1 MSEIGY
7 GYGSEWHL
15 LRYLG
20 YHRQALSAAVAAS
33 TGASQVDWLD
43 FPSDKRRR
51 FLDAEWEGVGFL
63 REPSRVLEAWGR
75 FWPSSGSQQNWD
87 AVGQASFPHGK
98 EWLLVEAKAHVM
110 EMRSDCGAKGKGRL
124 LIAESLDATKKAMGA
139 PGSCNWLE
147 GHYQYAN
154 RLAALHF
161 LNTQGVKA
169 HLVMIYFMGDRH
181 SSASTTCPASEQE
194 WESVIQAA
202 EKHLG
207 MTGKSELE
215 ARIHKVF
222 LPVCPGGATHP
233 LLRAATYGPRP
244 VKEGSGSGT

>member
-20 YHRQALSAAVAAS
+20 YHRQALSAAV
-33 TGASQVDWLD
+33 GASVGASDVDWLD
-43 FPSDKRRR
+43 FRFDKRCR
-51 FLDAEWEGVGFL
+51 FLDAEWEGIKFL
-63 REPSRVLEAWGR
+63 REPPLVQEEWGQ

-87 AVGQASFPHGK
+87 AVGQATFAHGK

-110 EMRSDCGAKGKGRL
+110 EMRSDCGAKGEGRL
-124 LIAESLDATKKAMGA
+124 LIAQSLDATKKATA
-139 PGSCNWLE
+139 VPVSCNWLE

-161 LNTQGVKA
+161 LNAQGIKA
-169 HLVMIYFMGDRH
+169 RLVLIYFMGDRH

-194 WESVIQAA
+194 WESAIQAA

-207 MTGKSELE
+207 LAGKSELE
-215 ARIHKVF
+215 SRVYKVF
-222 LPVCPGGATHP
+222 LPVCPDGGTYP
-233 LLRAATYGPRP
+233 LVQTPTYTPKPSKQDRYL
-244 VKEGSGSGT
+244 

>member
-20 YHRQALSAAVAAS
+20 YHRQELSAAVAAS

-43 FPSDKRRR
+43 FPFDKRRR
-51 FLDAEWEGVGFL
+51 FLDAEWEGIRFL
-63 REPSRVLEAWGR
+63 EPSRVPEAWGR

-87 AVGQASFPHGK
+87 VVGQATFPHGK
-98 EWLLVEAKAHVM
+98 EWLLVEAKAHVV
-110 EMRSDCGAKGKGRL
+110 EMRSDCHAEKEESKC
-124 LIAESLDATKKAMGA
+124 LIAKALDATKKATA
-139 PGSCNWLE
+139 VPVSCNWLE

-161 LNTQGVKA
+161 LHTQGIKA
-169 HLVMIYFMGDRH
+169 RLVMIYFMGDRH

-194 WESVIQAA
+194 WESAIQAA

-207 MTGKSELE
+207 LTGKSELE
-215 ARIHKVF
+215 SCVHKVF

-233 LLRAATYGPRP
+233 LLRASTYGPKP
-244 VKEGSGSGT
+244 VKDSERGM